1 MNPHVAYEIARLRQD
16 DMLRDA
22 EHARLVAGAA
32 PHRSLRTSLG
42 LCLVRIGARV
52 AGDDAVVLAAPTPVR
67 AVAVRR

>member
-1 MNPHVAYEIARLRQD
+1 
-16 DMLRDA
+16 MLRDA